1 MHVIA
6 GKAVALRQAMQ
17 PEFAAYARRIVDNA
31 QTLAQGLQARGL
43 RIVSGGTD
51 NHMMLVDLS
60 GIGLTGR
67 MGEAVLETAGI
78 TVNKNMIPHD
88 PESPMVTSGIR
99 IGTPAAT
106 TRGFGPGEMS
116 QVAELIVQV
125 LRAPEDER
133 VAVAVRAKVRE
144 LCERFP
150 VPILGQRK

>member
-1 MHVIA
+1 
-6 GKAVALRQAMQ
+6 MQ
-17 PEFAAYARRIVDNA
+17 PEFSVYARRIVDNA
-31 QTLAQGLQARGL
+31 QMLAHGLQERGL

-60 GIGLTGR
+60 VIGLTGKI
-67 MGEAVLETAGI
+67 GEAALEAAGI
-78 TVNKNMIPHD
+78 TVNKNMIPYD

-106 TRGFGPGEMS
+106 TRGFGTEEMS

-125 LRAPEDER
+125 LGAPEDER
-133 VAVAVRAKVRE
+133 VALAVRAKVRE